1 MRHDYEAASACTE
14 WFYSTRCWE
23 CTGCGNF
30 FTHEDCADEYK
41 KDKDMLYFPPVGHN
55 LKNIPAKDATC
66 VDKGTVEYWHCERC
80 GLNFSDNE
88 GENELTNIET
98 DAPLLPHNYD
108 DNGVCSVCSF
118 KAAAKVL
125 SKDDNDAISHK
136 WYDNIAD
143 ALTAL
148 AEEDAYRIEI
158 NKDCDETIALS
169 NAREVYVNKNVTVA
183 KLEATDAEGCVGT
196 GTLGGSNAS
205 GGSIRIGAYA
215 NATLYSGTLTGNNV
229 SGDGALCPSREAIA
243 ALRCTAVR
251 LPATQPPA
259 MAAVFLLTTLGMP
272 ARSISTAASF
282 PITALPATITQRS
295 FG

>member
-1 MRHDYEAASACTE
+1 M
-14 WFYSTRCWE
+14 
-23 CTGCGNF
+23 
-30 FTHEDCADEYK
+30 
-41 KDKDMLYFPPVGHN
+41 
-55 LKNIPAKDATC
+55 
-66 VDKGTVEYWHCERC
+66 
-80 GLNFSDNE
+80 
-88 GENELTNIET
+88 
-98 DAPLLPHNYD
+98 
-108 DNGVCSVCSF
+108 
-118 KAAAKVL
+118 L

-169 NAREVYVNKNVTVA
+169 NAREVYVNKNVTVV

-229 SGDGALCPSREAIA
+229 SGDGGAVSVTGGNCSFTMYGGAITGNTATGNGGGISSYDSWNAGTVNINDGVISNNRATGDDNTAFIWIAL
-243 ALRCTAVR
+243 
-251 LPATQPPA
+251 
-259 MAAVFLLTTLGMP
+259 LLIC
-272 ARSISTAASF
+272 ASTAAVTV
-282 PITALPATITQRS
+282 IYGRRKKRR
-295 FG
+295 